1 MKATLTFDLPE
12 EDAEHE
18 DAVRGTQW
26 RGIVNEI
33 DNQCRTWIKHGNN
46 FKQPEE
52 ALQAIR
58 DLIATESP

>member
-33 DNQCRTWIKHGNN
+33 DNQSRTWIKHGNN

-52 ALQAIR
+52 AVQAIR